1 MDNVWVNTAVFV
13 GWLLGGIIGGATG
26 IGAIMIAMPIL
37 TMVLAPGD
45 AVLVSCLVGLYGCIH
60 LALAYRRDCKWA
72 DIRDL
77 GIGVVPGCVVG
88 VLALKIASVRSL
100 ELMISVMLAV
110 FVLLRLLRGT
120 ARQRLPESAP
130 LGVAAGAACGFVA
143 ASVAMVGAPLG
154 IYALLRQWEPNRAR
168 GNMSVLY
175 VFTGVGAVAMQAF
188 SGLYDM
194 ALLRI
199 ALVGMAG
206 CSLGQ
211 FAGVRLGRNIRG
223 ETFGRLIVVF
233 LAIAAVVLFIR
244 AVS

>member
-110 FVLLRLLRGT
+110 FVLLRLFRGT

-130 LGVAAGAACGFVA
+130 LGVAAGAWQLACRRFGRHGRRASGNICA
-143 ASVAMVGAPLG
+143 AQAVGAQSRP
-154 IYALLRQWEPNRAR
+154 RQHERA
-168 GNMSVLY
+168 VCLY
-175 VFTGVGAVAMQAF
+175 GGG
-188 SGLYDM
+188 SGGD
-194 ALLRI
+194 
-199 ALVGMAG
+199 
-206 CSLGQ
+206 
-211 FAGVRLGRNIRG
+211 AGVFRSL
-223 ETFGRLIVVF
+223 
-233 LAIAAVVLFIR
+233 
-244 AVS
+244 

>member
-110 FVLLRLLRGT
+110 FVLLRLFRGT
-120 ARQRLPESAP
+120 AAAPSGVRTAGCRRRGGMRLCRRFGRHGRRAS
-130 LGVAAGAACGFVA
+130 GNICAAQA
-143 ASVAMVGAPLG
+143 VGAQSRP
-154 IYALLRQWEPNRAR
+154 RQHERA
-168 GNMSVLY
+168 VCLY
-175 VFTGVGAVAMQAF
+175 GGG
-188 SGLYDM
+188 SGGD
-194 ALLRI
+194 
-199 ALVGMAG
+199 
-206 CSLGQ
+206 
-211 FAGVRLGRNIRG
+211 AGVFRSL
-223 ETFGRLIVVF
+223 
-233 LAIAAVVLFIR
+233 
-244 AVS
+244 